1 VLLAN
6 GSAEDEQISQT
17 FLLFG
22 DPATAL
28 KIPLPRMPTGVEAI
42 RQESNRVRI
51 TWNAALDSSGN
62 AVAGYNIYRANAPAG
77 PYSMINTELVTDT
90 VFVDSGGVV
99 GAGLGAAAGSS
110 YYAVSSQDSGY
121 QPGFAGIIFG
131 QRRWWRRWVLY
142 RYRRH
147 VSTRDAF
154 GYVDAVNHRGC
165 HNTLAYGTGHKA
177 QG

>member
-1 VLLAN
+1 
-6 GSAEDEQISQT
+6 
-17 FLLFG
+17 
-22 DPATAL
+22 
-28 KIPLPRMPTGVEAI
+28 MPTGIKAI
-42 RQESNRVRI
+42 KQESNRVRI
-51 TWNAALDSSGN
+51 TWNAALDSNGN
-62 AVAGYNIYRANAPAG
+62 AVAGYNIYRAGSPSG
-77 PYSMINTELVTDT
+77 PYSKINTELVTDT

-110 YYAVSSQDSGY
+110 YYAVSSQDSDGDESA
-121 QPGFAGIIFG
+121 QSLGISPASLASSSDSG
-131 QRRWWRRWVLY
+131 GY